1 MYFYST
7 VAKLE
12 PNVIL
17 LKYPLFLVYISQ
29 IHFNLSLN
37 LQVKRNNVTSFEMKS
52 IKSTILWAL

>member
-12 PNVIL
+12 SNVIL

-37 LQVKRNNVTSFEMKS
+37 LQVKRNNVTSFEIKS